1 MRQVPKAVVGMKLHD
16 FARRKNTEKITVLT
30 CYDYPSA
37 KMVAASQLDCVLVG
51 DSVAMAVHGHQT
63 TLMADIEMMVTHT
76 AAVSRGIGPQFVIA
90 DLPFLGH
97 RGSRETTMTQVK
109 RLAQAG
115 AHALKIE
122 GGDEDTCATIQY
134 IITSGVP
141 VMGHIG
147 LTPQSLLQL
156 GGYKVQGR
164 SDNQAQQL
172 LDQARRLEAAGC
184 FALVLECI
192 PSALA
197 KLITAEL
204 KIPTIGI
211 GAGSDTDGQVLVW
224 HDFLGL
230 YSDINSRFVKQF
242 MDGKALFKEAI
253 NRYASEVQ
261 QKEFPS
267 TEHMF

>member
-1 MRQVPKAVVGMKLHD
+1 MKLHD
-16 FARRKNTEKITVLT
+16 FLSRKHKEKITVLT

-37 KMVAASQLDCVLVG
+37 KMVATSTLDCVLVG
-51 DSVAMAVHGHQT
+51 DSVAMAIHGHPT

-76 AAVSRGIGPQFVIA
+76 AAVSRGIGQQFVIA

-97 RGSRETTMTQVK
+97 RGSRETTMTHVK

-115 AHALKIE
+115 AQAIKIE

-134 IITSGVP
+134 IITSGIP

-164 SDNQAQQL
+164 TDNQAQQL

-184 FALVLECI
+184 FSLVLECI
-192 PSALA
+192 PSDLA
-197 KLITAEL
+197 KHITAEL
-204 KIPTIGI
+204 QIPTIGI
-211 GAGSDTDGQVLVW
+211 GAGADTDGQVLVW

-230 YSDINSRFVKQF
+230 YSDINCRFVKQF
-242 MDGKALFKEAI
+242 IDGKALFNEAI

-261 QKEFPS
+261 QKEFPGS
-267 TEHMF
+267 EHRY